1 MRLEYLPQA
10 DADLEGIITRYGSA
24 APHLLSGVTDDIERA
39 LDRICKFPNAYPR
52 QPGRPYRL
60 HVTRKYRFKIVYL
73 VLDDV
78 VEVIGVFGSRT
89 GKASS

>member
-1 MRLEYLPQA
+1 MWLEYLPLA

-24 APHLLSGVTDDIERA
+24 APDLLPDVMDDIERA
-39 LDRICKFPNAYPR
+39 LDRICKFPNAYPP

-60 HVTRKYRFKIVYL
+60 HVTRKCRFKIVYL
-73 VLDDV
+73 VFDDA

-89 GKASS
+89 GKAGL